1 MQLSSLFLLSF
12 LIAVLV
18 APFVVPLGVCI
29 LSEDLNRD
37 GKVDIEDFL
46 IVAGAYGCK
55 PGDAGW
61 NPDADVVKDGQIN
74 IFDAVRIASMLG
86 MYAPVASFK
95 QSVETAPAGASVE
108 FDPSDSYDPD
118 GTIVLYEFD
127 FDGDGVYDY
136 SSSVPASTSFTYV
149 IPGTYTVVLR
159 VTDNDGLTD
168 TARGTEIITPQQVI
182 PEVPFGTI
190 VASSAMIIALIAYF
204 VVPRWRK
211 NKGSS
216 PSNPRF

>member
-1 MQLSSLFLLSF
+1 MQLSHLSLLSF
-12 LIAVLV
+12 LIAVLI
-18 APFVVPLGVCI
+18 APFVAPLGICI
-29 LSEDLNRD
+29 LPEDLNRD
-37 GKVDIEDFL
+37 GKVDIEDFV

-61 NPDADVVKDGQIN
+61 NPDADVVANGQID
-74 IFDAVRIASMLG
+74 IFDVVRIASMLG
-86 MYAPVASFK
+86 LYAPVASFR
-95 QSVETAPAGASVE
+95 QSVETAPVGASIE
-108 FDPSDSYDPD
+108 FDPSDSYDQD
-118 GTIVLYEFD
+118 GTVVLYEFD

-136 SSSVPASTSFTYV
+136 NSSTPDSTSFTYV

-168 TARGTEIITPQQVI
+168 TARATAIITPQQVI

-204 VVPRWRK
+204 VMPRWRK

-216 PSNPRF
+216 PSGNRF